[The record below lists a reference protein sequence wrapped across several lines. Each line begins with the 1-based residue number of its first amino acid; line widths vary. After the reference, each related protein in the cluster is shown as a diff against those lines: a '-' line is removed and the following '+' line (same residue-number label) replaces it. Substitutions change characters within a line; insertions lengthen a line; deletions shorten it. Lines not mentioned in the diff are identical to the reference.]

1 MRLRFTLPN
10 GEFTGELYAN
20 PVADDLAAHLPL
32 EVTFSDYKGVE
43 KVADLPHP
51 LRVEGVRPVP
61 NRHPARSA
69 TTHPRRPSCCITVTW
84 GGGPESLGSDASTFL
99 SMPCGNFP
107 TARLSVSTA
116 TTRNPETALIPI
128 TDPLPSR
135 HGAAP

>member
-51 LRVEGVRPVP
+51 LRVEGVPP
-61 NRHPARSA
+61 SAEPAPGEVGYYAPA
-69 TTHPRRPSCCITVTW
+69 TAVVLYYGHVGRWPGIARIGRFDFPLDALRKLPDGTVVRIDRYD
-84 GGGPESLGSDASTFL
+84 SKS
-99 SMPCGNFP
+99 
-107 TARLSVSTA
+107 
-116 TTRNPETALIPI
+116 
-128 TDPLPSR
+128 
-135 HGAAP
+135 